1 MTIVDEVRYENL
13 EAGVEHVM
21 VGTLIDRDTA
31 APVEKDGKPL
41 TVEVPFTPEEA
52 DGTVEV
58 VFRFDGSELAGRTLV
73 AFEELRLDGEAIA
86 EHKDPDDEGQ
96 SVDLVEPPS
105 ETPGEP
111 SKPGGKLPQ
120 TGDSLPVVPI
130 ACLAGAALTA
140 VGAAL
145 MARRQDLPAGEDP
158 ADGEEGGE

>member
-31 APVEKDGKPL
+31 APVEKDGEPL

-86 EHKDPDDEGQ
+86 EHKDPQRRRAERG
-96 SVDLVEPPS
+96 
-105 ETPGEP
+105 PGRAP
-111 SKPGGKLPQ
+111 LRDPGRAFQ
-120 TGDSLPVVPI
+120 
-130 ACLAGAALTA
+130 
-140 VGAAL
+140 
-145 MARRQDLPAGEDP
+145 ARRQAAPNR
-158 ADGEEGGE
+158 